1 MTNQGHIRSPFRDC
15 MCIFTDLHHVDAI
28 LEEVA
33 AFAQR
38 AFLLQSRPSL
48 ALDDAKANGQ
58 NVPES
63 VVSGQTPSL
72 FSFLPMH
79 PL

>member
-1 MTNQGHIRSPFRDC
+1 MTIQGHIRSTFRYC

-33 AFAQR
+33 VFAQR

-48 ALDDAKANGQ
+48 ALDDAKANRQ
-58 NVPES
+58 NVPEN

-72 FSFLPMH
+72 FSLLPMH